1 MLPGWGTMRT
11 TGRRERGFTLI
22 ESLVVVAILFIAVM
36 LAAPYLSKQIQRSKL
51 VGVAQQAAG
60 MMRLARMNAIK
71 TSLCAIVAI
80 DPDRGRME
88 VFSDRDGN
96 CLPSAPDER
105 LSELVLPNGVSF
117 ASPCGSDAASVRELT
132 DWPGNPS
139 VAVFRG
145 DGSADKPGAF
155 RFQSVELGGAAPNY
169 LEVFLSPPATA
180 RVQVRKWKG
189 GDCDDDWHANGEGGS
204 WKWS

>member
-1 MLPGWGTMRT
+1 MNHPK
-11 TGRRERGFTLI
+11 RRERGFTLI
-22 ESLVVVAILFIAVM
+22 EMLVVVAILFIAVL

-51 VGVAQQAAG
+51 IGVAQQAAG
-60 MMRLARMNAIK
+60 LMRLARMDAIK
-71 TSLCAIVAI
+71 TSRCAIVLI
-80 DPDRGRME
+80 DIDGDRME
-88 VFSDRDGN
+88 ALSDRDGD
-96 CLPSAPDER
+96 CLPSAPDVR
-105 LSELVLPNGVSF
+105 LSEIVLPNSVAF

-145 DGSADKPGAF
+145 DGSAQDPGAF
-155 RFQSVELGGAAPNY
+155 RFRAVELGGAAPNY

-180 RVQVRKWKG
+180 RIRVRKWKG